1 MLYTVWRV
9 SPSGEAFQLT
19 TVGASSVKE
28 RALEKAKFY
37 NDKLRSS
44 DPESEDIFVVRDEV
58 GHEFKPSNA
67 SKSKSQTTS

>member
-37 NDKLRSS
+37 NDKLRAS
-44 DPESEDIFVVRDEV
+44 DPESEDIFVVRDEA
-58 GHEFKPSNA
+58 GQEFKPTNATKSN
-67 SKSKSQTTS
+67 TST